1 MDLSKDGDVV
11 WSKVRCDGIERTTPF
26 SVIGAKG
33 SAREWLSIED
43 WDADIIDLGAGG
55 EPWGAWDAI
64 LENFGGNAVTVF
76 MSFKSAPLFSSS
88 KPIRM
93 EAAKTLGIP
102 ESWRLWRAENISN
115 LSVAWDLAR
124 PMDYGFQVV
133 EAGRVGGPF
142 PKDTWHVGVRLAWK
156 T

>member
-1 MDLSKDGDVV
+1 MKRSSNDSIAVRRRVAIRKWFVQRHHLDGGSLGDLSKDGDVV

-64 LENFGGNAVTVF
+64 LENFGGN
-76 MSFKSAPLFSSS
+76 
-88 KPIRM
+88 
-93 EAAKTLGIP
+93 
-102 ESWRLWRAENISN
+102 
-115 LSVAWDLAR
+115 
-124 PMDYGFQVV
+124 
-133 EAGRVGGPF
+133 
-142 PKDTWHVGVRLAWK
+142 
-156 T
+156 